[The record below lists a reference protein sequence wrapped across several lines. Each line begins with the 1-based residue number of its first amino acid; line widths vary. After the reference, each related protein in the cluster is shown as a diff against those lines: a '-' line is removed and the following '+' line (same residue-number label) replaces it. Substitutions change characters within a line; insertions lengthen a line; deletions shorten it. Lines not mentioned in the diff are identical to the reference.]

1 MNEEN
6 QNSEQQKSSL
16 QTQQDAQLLQNRL
29 LEKKE
34 QLIDESP
41 KLNLSVKQAP
51 FHLDTLFEKDG
62 TPKGNFRISDRYK
75 KRVLFAFKHPHTKS
89 NTGELYYGELSE
101 GDYFSGNYYPIE
113 YLIIATPTFL
123 SDDELQILQSRKE
136 ITKRI
141 NNVDITLVAPSLQK
155 GDYSDR
161 VEKYREIIVEP
172 RAKVQEL
179 DSLVEEIEKV
189 KSKLPRGSYEV
200 IIEQPD
206 EEKGTGFPHR

>member
-16 QTQQDAQLLQNRL
+16 ETQQDAQLLQNRL

-51 FHLDTLFEKDG
+51 FHLDALFEKDG
-62 TPKGNFRISDRYK
+62 TPKGNFRVSDRYK
-75 KRVLFAFKHPHTKS
+75 KKIFLAFKHPHTKS
-89 NTGELYYGELSE
+89 NTGELYYGELSQ
-101 GDYFSGNYYPIE
+101 GDYFSGNYYPNE
-113 YLIIATPTFL
+113 YLIITTPTFL
-123 SDDELQILQSRKE
+123 SDDELQMLQSRKE

-141 NNVDITLVAPSLQK
+141 NNVDITLVAPILQK
-155 GDYSDR
+155 SDYSAR
-161 VEKYREIIVEP
+161 VERYRETIAEP
-172 RAKVQEL
+172 RKKVQEL
-179 DSLVEEIEKV
+179 DSLVEEIEQV
-189 KSKLPRGSYEV
+189 KSKLPRGSHEV